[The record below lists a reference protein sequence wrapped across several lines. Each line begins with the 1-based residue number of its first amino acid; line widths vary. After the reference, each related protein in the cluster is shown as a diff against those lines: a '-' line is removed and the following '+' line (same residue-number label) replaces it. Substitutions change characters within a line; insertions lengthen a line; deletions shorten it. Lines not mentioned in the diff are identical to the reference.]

1 MRVLMVYDTVSEA
14 KVTGK
19 VADAVAA
26 AMKEAG
32 VPAETYFVVDAGK
45 VSVKDFDCL
54 IVGAPTMAWRP
65 SKRMKEFMAGLT
77 GTDFTGKV
85 ATTFDTQMKSSIS
98 GNATKHMEK
107 SLTDLGFKIV
117 SPALIA
123 YVESEN
129 KVYRLKEGEMEKAK
143 AWGRDLA
150 RSLAR

>member
-32 VPAETYFVVDAGK
+32 VPVEAYFVENANK
-45 VSVKDFDCL
+45 VSAKDFDCL

-65 SKRMKEFMAGLT
+65 SKRMKDFLAGLG
-77 GTDFTGKV
+77 GTDFSGKV
-85 ATTFDTQMKSSIS
+85 ATSFDTQMKSSIS

-107 SLTDLGFKIV
+107 SLVDLGFKIA
-117 SPALIA
+117 SPALVT
-123 YVESEN
+123 YVESEDR
-129 KVYRLKEGEMEKAK
+129 VYRLKDGEMEKAK
-143 AWGRDLA
+143 AWAKDLA
-150 RSLAR
+150 KALVK